1 MAAAWAVR
9 QHYPVAVLHARR
21 INDPVPDCIEARD
34 DVIIADYSYDR
45 ATFLALRARV
55 ASVVML
61 DHHQTAEQALRGLPD
76 TVFDMQ
82 RSGAGLAWDHC
93 MPDKPR
99 PWLIDYV
106 EDNDLWRHKLPGS
119 RAVAAVLR
127 MTHFTIEA
135 YDALA
140 AETVEAVVAR
150 GELIL
155 RYEESIIRAARRSAL
170 NVRFGLYVAIP
181 CTNSLVCQSDI
192 GHALA
197 ADAAFAIVW
206 YVRNDGK
213 AQLSFRSRAPDGAD
227 VAAIAAT
234 VGGGGHKHSAG
245 ATIELADWL
254 QVLATAQ

>member
-9 QHYPVAVLHARR
+9 QAHPDAVLHARR

-34 DVIIADYSYDR
+34 DVIIVDYSYDR
-45 ATFLALRARV
+45 ATFLELRARV
-55 ASVVML
+55 ASSIML
-61 DHHQTAEQALRGLPD
+61 DHHATAQRAMAGLPD
-76 TVFDMQ
+76 ATFDMD
-82 RSGAGLAWDHC
+82 RSGAGMAWDHF
-93 MPDKPR
+93 MAGTPR

-135 YDALA
+135 YTALA
-140 AETVEAVVAR
+140 QEPLAAVVAR

-155 RYEESIIRAARRSAL
+155 QYEESIIRAARRSARQISIGGY
-170 NVRFGLYVAIP
+170 NGIP

-197 ADAAFAIVW
+197 ADAPFAIVW

-213 AQLSFRSRAPDGAD
+213 AQLSFRSRSPDGAD
-227 VAAIAAT
+227 VAAIAET
-234 VGGGGHKHSAG
+234 LGGGGHKHSAG
-245 ATIELADWL
+245 VTLELADFA
-254 QVLATAQ
+254 QRLA